1 MASREQKDA
10 ERVAKNIVEEFGNK
24 YPDAIDLL
32 QEGLE
37 DSLQFYYFPQIDKRK
52 ISSTNALER
61 INEEI
66 RIVSIFP
73 SKEAY
78 LRLIVS
84 YLIEY
89 TEDWLVERSYMHPQK
104 LQEVMD
110 KYEDQFKVA

>member
-1 MASREQKDA
+1 
-10 ERVAKNIVEEFGNK
+10 
-24 YPDAIDLL
+24 
-32 QEGLE
+32 

-66 RIVSIFP
+66 RRRSRVVSIFP
-73 SKEAY
+73 SKESY

-84 YLIEY
+84 YLMEY
-89 TEDWLVERSYMHPQK
+89 TEDWLAERSYIHPQK

-110 KYEDQFKVA
+110 KFQDRFKVA